1 MIVANSTWGALLR
14 DAKIPAMY
22 RAQTA
27 GKARMTTV
35 ATPHEG
41 LGVDCYAWLTSP
53 LRRFADLANQWQLIA
68 CLRGEKPPYPPKS
81 ADLMAAL
88 RDFELTYASY
98 AEFQRAMER
107 YWCLRWLAQEGVAE
121 VTAQVL
127 KENIVRLDE
136 LPLVLKAS
144 GMPTL
149 ARGARVRLALADID
163 LLAAEAKASFVERIE
178 SDELP
183 PPAADDAALDA
194 AGEDAGGE

>member
-1 MIVANSTWGALLR
+1 LR
-14 DAKIPAMY
+14 DAKIPGMY

-41 LGVDCYAWLTSP
+41 LGVDCYAWSTSP

-68 CLRGEKPPYPPKS
+68 HLRGEKPPYPPKS

-98 AEFQRAMER
+98 ADFQRGMER
-107 YWCLRWLAQEGVAE
+107 YWCLRWLAQEGVTE

-127 KENIVRLDE
+127 KENIVRLE
-136 LPLVLKAS
+136 NIPLVIKAT

-149 ARGARVRLALADID
+149 ARGARIRLVVSAID
-163 LLAAEAKASFVERIE
+163 LMAAEAQATFIELLPVAS
-178 SDELP
+178 
-183 PPAADDAALDA
+183 ADAAIDE
-194 AGEDAGGE
+194 AGTEEVAG